1 MHFVE
6 FSISIWATIL
16 RIFMLFI
23 FGSFLK
29 NIRTFHL
36 HIRFVKR
43 HRADGEPWLTGVLC
57 ILRNVCH
64 IPPGAENLHK
74 MQMMPAA
81 KKPGEL
87 EKSVE
92 DEDELPRLP
101 LWLFVVLCDI
111 IFIKRIIGASLAYP
125 VSAAQRTCTTQR
137 SHPVEKPPP
146 NQPTIPLMQMNNG
159 CLLFQ
164 FSSHPTPS
172 PTPIENMLLFFSFS
186 TVGAIFDLKV
196 DAEWLHKERP
206 G

>member
-1 MHFVE
+1 
-6 FSISIWATIL
+6 
-16 RIFMLFI
+16 MLFI

-137 SHPVEKPPP
+137 SHPVGKPPP
-146 NQPTIPLMQMNNG
+146 TSPLSRL
-159 CLLFQ
+159 CKWTTAAFC
-164 FSSHPTPS
+164 
-172 PTPIENMLLFFSFS
+172 FSFPATPHS
-186 TVGAIFDLKV
+186 YRKYAAFLFLFYSRRHIWFKSWRRMAPQREAWVKK
-196 DAEWLHKERP
+196 LHKYN
-206 G
+206 